1 MMEYGQRGGVF
12 QMKNHFS
19 PKVNIPLHKS
29 PFISR
34 ERERKNV
41 VLPYPAS
48 DTFGHDA
55 MHFLHKDILLLL
67 VWSLSNFGNWMVNVN
82 VY

>member
-12 QMKNHFS
+12 QMKNHFF
-19 PKVNIPLHKS
+19 PKGKYTTSQVAIH
-29 PFISR
+29 IER
-34 ERERKNV
+34 ERENV